1 MSQTVRDK
9 RGIFEVGATGHDE
22 ENELETYVDDL
33 TGSVLPTEL
42 VREARRAEIEFIH
55 SFGVYRKVP
64 VTKAM
69 EVTGKQPIGVRRID
83 SNKGDEATPDYR
95 SRLVA

>member
-1 MSQTVRDK
+1 MV
-9 RGIFEVGATGHDE
+9 E

-64 VTKAM
+64 RS
-69 EVTGKQPIGVRRID
+69 ESFGHPFIIVRWSD
-83 SNKGDEATPDYR
+83 TNKGDVLRPEIR
-95 SRLVA
+95 SRLCAREF